1 MFFRILKLTSTTGKY
16 YPIYED
22 LKYKI
27 QHGEYK
33 ENEKIPSENQ
43 LCNLYSSSRATV
55 RKAIE
60 LLAIFGFVDRSQGK
74 QTIVSSKKNWNK
86 RFLTEEEYKKLV
98 LFNLKSTELNEIIAL
113 SEKYSVL
120 KKLVDFWNNNNLI

>member
-1 MFFRILKLTSTTGKY
+1 MNKNKY

-60 LLAIFGFVDRSQGK
+60 LL
-74 QTIVSSKKNWNK
+74 
-86 RFLTEEEYKKLV
+86 
-98 LFNLKSTELNEIIAL
+98 
-113 SEKYSVL
+113 
-120 KKLVDFWNNNNLI
+120 